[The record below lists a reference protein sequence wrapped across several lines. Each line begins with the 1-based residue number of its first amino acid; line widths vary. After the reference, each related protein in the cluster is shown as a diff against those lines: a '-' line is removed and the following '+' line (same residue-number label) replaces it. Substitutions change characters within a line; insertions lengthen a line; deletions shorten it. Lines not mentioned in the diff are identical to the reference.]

1 MEYTAL
7 SDSCGYLLD
16 LMMPFYR
23 RWLEVSFSI
32 DSLERL
38 VGLGRKIHADDV
50 TIIEQKDHGN
60 AWSFILPI

>member
-1 MEYTAL
+1 
-7 SDSCGYLLD
+7 
-16 LMMPFYR
+16 MPFYR